1 MGDPG
6 TRLSVIVP
14 ATNRPPT
21 LATAL
26 AAIERGR
33 DRGDEVIVIE
43 ECARPGPAAARNDGA
58 AIATNEILVFVDAD
72 VVVGVDALERIREA
86 FAADP
91 ALDAIFGAYDDAPAD
106 PGLVSQFR
114 NLLHH
119 SIHTAGAGPAVTF
132 WAGLGAI
139 RRARFEAIGGYDAAG
154 YTSPSVE
161 DIELGLRLHRSGAA
175 IRLDP
180 AIQGKHLKRWTLA
193 SMIST
198 DFIKRGVPW
207 IEMMVGG
214 PDESLAR
221 EAPLNLG
228 RRNQVNVA
236 AALLLAAGLLLRRPR
251 IAFPAALTLAALN
264 RRLHALLY
272 RRGGM
277 RLLLGGFGL
286 HVIHLLTAAAAV
298 PLGVARGLRDRR
310 LRRADRRPGA
320 EPGRRAERA

>member
-21 LATAL
+21 LGTAL

-33 DRGDEVIVIE
+33 GPGDEVIVIE

-58 AIATNEILVFVDAD
+58 AIAANEILVFIDAD
-72 VVVGVDALERIREA
+72 VVVAPDALERIRDA

-91 ALDAIFGAYDDAPAD
+91 ALAAIFGAYDDSPAD

-119 SIHTAGAGPAVTF
+119 SVHSEGAGSAVTF

-139 RRARFEAIGGYDAAG
+139 RRDRFEAIGGYDAAG

-161 DIELGLRLHRSGAA
+161 DIELGLRLHRSGAP

-193 SMIST
+193 SMVST
-198 DFIKRGVPW
+198 DFSKRGVPW

-236 AALLLAAGLLLRRPR
+236 AALVLATGLLLRRS
-251 IAFPAALTLAALN
+251 APALLAVLTLAALN

-272 RRGGM
+272 RRGGA
-277 RLLLGGFGL
+277 RLLLGGFAL

-310 LRRADRRPGA
+310 RRGSESSPAANPSRRL
-320 EPGRRAERA
+320 ERT